1 LFYPY
6 FLLLGWYEQH
16 SKGGTQWQ
24 GGNSSA
30 YTPQDDPTSSQ
41 CTNDVDRGNYDED
54 AELERWFGQRISRIL
69 DA

>member
-1 LFYPY
+1 MNNTPR
-6 FLLLGWYEQH
+6 
-16 SKGGTQWQ
+16 GGTQRQ

-54 AELERWFGQRISRIL
+54 AELERWFGQRISRI
-69 DA
+69 